1 MDTQTE
7 DRAFQIYLEILKV
20 HMMDE
25 EPVQLSDDLLDK
37 YAKRATRMALSFNVA
52 VRRYG

>member
-1 MDTQTE
+1 MDTQLE

-25 EPVQLSDDLLDK
+25 DPVQLSDDLLHK
-37 YAKRATRMALSFNVA
+37 YAKRAQRLAWAFDLATRRSL
-52 VRRYG
+52 